1 MVAVNQIAVNETR
14 FVYTTEGVDRVRSQN
29 EQVASSLDKVTAASG
44 KATDAEGKAASS
56 SDKAAQA
63 RAKLA
68 AVQDRFQRQMQAEAQ
83 ILGMAQS
90 QQDALTAATER
101 FADAQAQ
108 AARSASAMQGAAND
122 NVGALE
128 RQGEAFKAAGKFAL
142 EHPIIVAAA
151 SVAAARAL
159 SGLAASAAGSL
170 AAASAVTARYAAT
183 ATEMGAATAAGAALA
198 SRGLSGLSTGA
209 AAAAVGLE
217 TFATKAAGLTTT
229 TSLLSRALS
238 VVPGYFLPIAVAFAV
253 FEVASSAIKKA
264 YADLNQLVQLGEKAQ
279 SLDVGAPF
287 LKSFEAIAPK
297 IQATKDQIDAALGKA
312 SSFLKDSW
320 GSGNGLSKLFNDI
333 SSTGVAGANGLQATA
348 LSDTATTIQ
357 DRIRAALAGMK
368 ELDDLGLHLAS
379 IQVGEKVFGP
389 EFVERLRISN
399 TSAEQLSAALQA
411 AAEKEV
417 LKQEQVDRALALN
430 RQIADTKQA
439 ISEAWAV
446 TVDFSGAALLLNEAW
461 LKILQAVQWVVEA
474 INSAIGAVGNFA
486 SAVASGI
493 GGAFDAVSNKVTGLL
508 TQMGVLSAQQ
518 KAASTETPKIDGS
531 YGPQQPTITARQFPY
546 VFGPEAPKAAA
557 AAAKQS
563 KQAAQEAVSSY
574 DNLIQRTKDRIEEL
588 DLETKSVGQS
598 SEAVI
603 KLKLAHDMERA
614 AKKDGIT
621 VTQQMRDETDRLGT
635 SLAASTEHLANAK
648 RQLELTREAQRELGD
663 TFGTFAEDVIL
674 GGQKMSEAFSNLA
687 KTLASSSL
695 KALLTG
701 QGGLAGLFGTAGE
714 KSGDLGGLL
723 GGKISLGSLFGGGS
737 SSEAGSPLPGAQG
750 PSLPS
755 SSLFGGLFDGDKI
768 TKALGLGA
776 ESGIGSALSNALKPK
791 GNGGI
796 LSSPLGGAIASVG
809 AGAAIGYSSQSP
821 LMGALGGGLAGLA
834 SGNPLLAVAG
844 AGAGLLGGLFGQS
857 EAKKQA
863 KKQLQQE
870 IQARREAL
878 DQARPQIEQLS
889 LSFQGGSIGNVGKQ
903 ISDALTQAKQ
913 AIKTASDGGDQA
925 LADKL
930 MKDYQTYVARMTATF
945 ADGFN
950 GVLAEVQAG
959 FGTSGPFSQAMAS
972 VQQLG
977 EAIKGFVADAGRI
990 SPAATAAAQ
999 TAAVKGA
1006 LAALQP
1012 TPNLS
1017 ATQTELARING
1028 TAAGLTQILKDLGM
1042 SADQAATAIK
1052 EGTNKAL
1059 DQLRTKFSDDLGR
1072 KINDALNKGYLNDAA
1087 DLVKEVASLQEDAS
1101 AIGGDLGQ
1109 VDTYFTAAAQKIV
1122 DGSQLAGGAFD
1133 ELIAKFPELAG
1144 RVREYSATASM
1155 SADQAAKAAQ
1165 EALSAIQDRMRGY
1178 EDRYVAATF
1187 ETDSLQGKLL
1197 AFDRA
1202 AEWERWQEG
1211 AKGNQA
1217 INELEQAQGAE
1228 RLKIITDFA
1237 KAATE
1242 ALNSR
1247 LKGYSDRYFAATND
1261 SSTLAG
1267 QLNAYDRQALQ
1278 ERQDEIKAGGEA
1290 IAELTMTQE
1299 AERAK
1304 IIADYGKQ
1312 AADAIK
1318 QTMDAAQTAFDN
1330 FAKNINTFLD
1340 GLKTGTNS
1348 PLAPKD
1354 RLAEA
1359 QAQYDAQLKL
1369 AQGGDRT
1376 ALDNITQYASA
1387 LLDASRAY
1395 NASNSAYQATFD
1407 QVQKTLAALPTQ
1419 VSAEQFIVNAITD
1432 SKTALVD
1439 ATEAMKQQL
1448 YAGIIANSPALVAA
1462 ALNANFARL
1471 DTSVNGLLDYNEFLS
1486 GVSPLATTAEQQA
1499 ARAVFNAIDAN
1510 GDGQLSKMEIANAS
1524 SFRVEQFTSGTN
1536 SGVGTNNNLLT
1547 NQAAILNGQNTL
1559 MAQQKQVLDSIN
1571 GLTNSQVGL
1580 QQQLVSLNS
1589 SISSQ
1594 NSFIQANTAYTND
1607 ALQQQARY
1615 QGDTYLLQ
1623 GQILN
1628 NLRSANAKNGAPVY
1642 ATGGWVSGPG
1652 TGTSDSI
1659 AARLSNGEFVVN
1671 AASARIYGPLLE
1683 AMNDNAGA
1691 FAMPAVAM
1699 PVPVAG
1705 GMGNSDALLSELRA
1719 LRAEVAALRSENRE
1733 DSQREQATI
1742 AAGARHVRDG
1752 VDEHRAE
1759 TRKGNTDRRQDA
1771 SRPRTA
1777 GTKAA

>member
-1 MVAVNQIAVNETR
+1 MTEETNRQISTLEK
-14 FVYTTEGVDRVRSQN
+14 EGELLGSNNRDR
-29 EQVASSLDKVTAASG
+29 AIAL
-44 KATDAEGKAASS
+44 
-56 SDKAAQA
+56 AQ
-63 RAKLA
+63 L
-68 AVQDRFQRQMQAEAQ
+68 QAEQ
-83 ILGMAQS
+83 NLK
-90 QQDALTAATER
+90 
-101 FADAQAQ
+101 
-108 AARSASAMQGAAND
+108 
-122 NVGALE
+122 
-128 RQGEAFKAAGKFAL
+128 RQGISITAPESVKYIDQEKLKADL
-142 EHPIIVAAA
+142 TY
-151 SVAAARAL
+151 ARDQYTR
-159 SGLAASAAGSL
+159 LAQD
-170 AAASAVTARYAAT
+170 
-183 ATEMGAATAAGAALA
+183 
-198 SRGLSGLSTGA
+198 
-209 AAAAVGLE
+209 
-217 TFATKAAGLTTT
+217 
-229 TSLLSRALS
+229 
-238 VVPGYFLPIAVAFAV
+238 I
-253 FEVASSAIKKA
+253 SSAIGGIFD
-264 YADLNQLVQLGEKAQ
+264 DLTSNGK
-279 SLDVGAPF
+279 
-287 LKSFEAIAPK
+287 KSF
-297 IQATKDQIDAALGKA
+297 A
-312 SSFLKDSW
+312 SFADSFSKGFSRI
-320 GSGNGLSKLFNDI
+320 GS
-333 SSTGVAGANGLQATA
+333 
-348 LSDTATTIQ
+348 
-357 DRIRAALAGMK
+357 
-368 ELDDLGLHLAS
+368 
-379 IQVGEKVFGP
+379 
-389 EFVERLRISN
+389 RLL
-399 TSAEQLSAALQA
+399 EQ
-411 AAEKEV
+411 
-417 LKQEQVDRALALN
+417 
-430 RQIADTKQA
+430 
-439 ISEAWAV
+439 
-446 TVDFSGAALLLNEAW
+446 
-461 LKILQAVQWVVEA
+461 
-474 INSAIGAVGNFA
+474 
-486 SAVASGI
+486 
-493 GGAFDAVSNKVTGLL
+493 
-508 TQMGVLSAQQ
+508 
-518 KAASTETPKIDGS
+518 
-531 YGPQQPTITARQFPY
+531 
-546 VFGPEAPKAAA
+546 
-557 AAAKQS
+557 
-563 KQAAQEAVSSY
+563 
-574 DNLIQRTKDRIEEL
+574 NLIQPLI
-588 DLETKSVGQS
+588 S
-598 SEAVI
+598 
-603 KLKLAHDMERA
+603 
-614 AKKDGIT
+614 
-621 VTQQMRDETDRLGT
+621 
-635 SLAASTEHLANAK
+635 
-648 RQLELTREAQRELGD
+648 
-663 TFGTFAEDVIL
+663 
-674 GGQKMSEAFSNLA
+674 
-687 KTLASSSL
+687 
-695 KALLTG
+695 
-701 QGGLAGLFGTAGE
+701 GGLDGKGGAGASIL
-714 KSGDLGGLL
+714 D
-723 GGKISLGSLFGGGS
+723 KIASAFGGGGSAEKAVATGAEKGIFSSFSDLLKPRGSGASNGGFS
-737 SSEAGSPLPGAQG
+737 SS
-750 PSLPS
+750 
-755 SSLFGGLFDGDKI
+755 
-768 TKALGLGA
+768 ALGQGLV
-776 ESGIGSALSNALKPK
+776 SA
-791 GNGGI
+791 G
-796 LSSPLGGAIASVG
+796 VG
-809 AGAAIGYSSQSP
+809 ASIGYQSQSP
-821 LMGALGGGLAGLA
+821 LIGTAGGALAGFAVGGPIGGLVG
-834 SGNPLLAVAG
+834 G
-844 AGAGLLGGLFGQS
+844 AAGLLGGLFGESQ
-857 EAKKQA
+857 AKKQA
-863 KKQLQQE
+863 KKQLQAE
-870 IQARREAL
+870 LQARREAL
-878 DQARPQIEQLS
+878 EQARPQIEQLS
-889 LSFQGGSIGNVGKQ
+889 AMLAGTSVGNVGKQ
-903 ISDALTQAKQ
+903 ISDALSQAKQ

-930 MKDYQTYVARMTATF
+930 MRDYQSYVARMTALF
-945 ADGFN
+945 AEGFN
-950 GVLAEVQAG
+950 GVLEEVQAG

-972 VQQLG
+972 VQAFG
-977 EAIKGFVADAGRI
+977 EAIKGFVADAGRL
-990 SPAATAAAQ
+990 SDPGAVQRARE
-999 TAAVKGA
+999 AAVQGA
-1006 LAALQP
+1006 LTQLSAP
-1012 TPNLS
+1012 KELS
-1017 ATQTELARING
+1017 ATQIELARING
-1028 TAAGLTQILKDLGM
+1028 TATGLNQVLKDLGL
-1042 SADQAATAIK
+1042 SAEQAATAIR

-1122 DGSQLAGGAFD
+1122 DGSQLTGGAFD

-1202 AEWERWQEG
+1202 AEWESWQEG

-1242 ALNSR
+1242 ALNTR

-1312 AADAIK
+1312 AADALK
-1318 QTMDAAQTAFDN
+1318 QQMDAAQTAFDN
-1330 FAKNINTFLD
+1330 FAKNIKTFLD

-1387 LLDASRAY
+1387 LLEASRAY

-1432 SKTALVD
+1432 SKTAMVS

-1462 ALNANFARL
+1462 ALNANFSRL
-1471 DTSVNGLLDYNEFLS
+1471 DTSVNGLLDYNEFLA

-1547 NQAAILNGQNTL
+1547 NQAAILNGQNAL

-1589 SISSQ
+1589 SIADQ
-1594 NSFIQANTAYTND
+1594 NSFIRANTAYTNE
-1607 ALQQQARY
+1607 ALQRSAQA

-1671 AASARIYGPLLE
+1671 AASARVYGPMLE
-1683 AMNDNAGA
+1683 AINDNSGA
-1691 FAMPAVAM
+1691 FAMPAMVM
-1699 PVPVAG
+1699 PVPVSG
-1705 GMGNSDALLSELRA
+1705 PRESSEALLAELQA
-1719 LRAEVAALRSENRE
+1719 LRNEVAALRAENRE
-1733 DSQREQATI
+1733 DSRMVASTT

>member
-14 FVYTTEGVDRVRSQN
+14 FVYTTEGVDRVRAQN
-29 EQVASSLDKVTAASG
+29 EQVASSLTKVAAASD

-101 FADAQAQ
+101 FADAQTQ
-108 AARSASAMQGAAND
+108 AARSASTLQGAAND

-142 EHPIIVAAA
+142 EHPILVAAG

-183 ATEMGAATAAGAALA
+183 STEMGTTAAAGAALA
-198 SRGLSGLSTGA
+198 ARGLSGLSTGA

-238 VVPGYFLPIAVAFAV
+238 LVPGYLLPIAVAFAA
-253 FEVASSAIKKA
+253 FEVASSAINKA
-264 YADLNQLVQLGEKAQ
+264 YADLNRLIALGEKARN
-279 SLDVGAPF
+279 LDVGAPF
-287 LKSFEAIAPK
+287 LKSFEALGPK
-297 IQATKDQIDAALGKA
+297 IGTTADQIDSALSKA
-312 SSFLKDSW
+312 SSFLRDSW
-320 GSGNGLSKLFNDI
+320 GSGNALSKLFNDI
-333 SSTGVAGANGLQATA
+333 TATGAAGAGGLQATA
-348 LSDTATTIQ
+348 LSDTATTIEE
-357 DRIRAALAGMK
+357 RIRAALVGMK

-379 IQVGEKVFGP
+379 LQIGEKVFGP
-389 EFVERLRISN
+389 EVADRLR
-399 TSAEQLSAALQA
+399 TGQTTAAQILADLDA
-411 AAEKEV
+411 ATQKEV
-417 LKQEQVDRALALN
+417 LKQEQVDRALTLN
-430 RQIADTKQA
+430 KQISDTKQA
-439 ISEAWAV
+439 ISDAWAV

-461 LKILQAVQWVVEA
+461 LKILQAVRWIVDTINDA
-474 INSAIGAVGNFA
+474 ITAVGNFA
-486 SAVASGI
+486 SAVAAGI

-518 KAASTETPKIDGS
+518 KAASTELPQIDGS

-546 VFGPEAPKAAA
+546 TFGPTAPTYQQATAG
-557 AAAKQS
+557 AKQA

-574 DNLIQRTKDRIEEL
+574 DNLIRRTKDRIEEL

-598 SEAVI
+598 SDAVI

-648 RQLELTREAQRELGD
+648 RQLELTKEAQRELGD
-663 TFGTFAEDVIL
+663 TFGSFAEDMIL

-723 GGKISLGSLFGGGS
+723 GGKLSLGSLFGGGS

-755 SSLFGGLFDGDKI
+755 SSLFGGLFDGNKI

-834 SGNPLLAVAG
+834 SGNALLAVAG

-857 EAKKQA
+857 EAKKEA
-863 KKQLQQE
+863 KKKLQQE

-889 LSFQGGSIGNVGKQ
+889 LTFQGGSIGNVGKQ

-1028 TAAGLTQILKDLGM
+1028 TAAGLTQVLKDLGL
-1042 SADQAATAIK
+1042 SADQAAAAIK
-1052 EGTNKAL
+1052 DGTNKAL
-1059 DQLRTKFSDDLGR
+1059 DSLRTKFSDDLGR
-1072 KINDALNKGYLNDAA
+1072 KINDALNKGYLNDAS
-1087 DLVKEVASLQEDAS
+1087 DLLKEVASLQDDAS

-1187 ETDSLQGKLL
+1187 ETDSLSGKLL
-1197 AFDRA
+1197 AFDRN

-1217 INELEQAQGAE
+1217 ILQLEQAQGAE

-1242 ALNSR
+1242 ALNAR
-1247 LKGYSDRYFAATND
+1247 LKGYADRLFAATND
-1261 SSTLAG
+1261 TSTLGG
-1267 QLNAYDRQALQ
+1267 QLAAYDRQAQQ
-1278 ERQDEIKAGGEA
+1278 EREDEVKAGGQALAQLEQ
-1290 IAELTMTQE
+1290 TQY
-1299 AERAK
+1299 AERLK
-1304 IIADYGKQ
+1304 IITDFQKQ
-1312 AADAIK
+1312 AAEAAK
-1318 QTMDAAQTAFDN
+1318 QQLAAAQTAFET
-1330 FAKNINTFLD
+1330 FVKNIKTYLD
-1340 GLKTGTNS
+1340 NLRSGAAS
-1348 PLAPKD
+1348 PLSPKD
-1354 RLAEA
+1354 RLAAA
-1359 QAQYDAQLKL
+1359 QSQYGAQLAL
-1369 AQGGDRT
+1369 AKSGDRT
-1376 ALDNITQYASA
+1376 ALDSITQYSDA
-1387 LLDASRAY
+1387 LLEASKAY
-1395 NASNSAYQATFD
+1395 NASGSAYQATF
-1407 QVQKTLAALPTQ
+1407 QQILADLEALPKQ
-1419 VSAEQFIVNAITD
+1419 VSAEQFIVDAIND
-1432 SKTALVD
+1432 SKDAIVS
-1439 ATEAMKQQL
+1439 ATEAMRASL
-1448 YAGIIANSPALVAA
+1448 LAGLQANSPPLIATAL
-1462 ALNANFARL
+1462 LQNFEML
-1471 DTSVNGLLDYNEFLS
+1471 DTSVNGLLSPDEFLA
-1486 GVSPLATTAEQQA
+1486 GLGPLATQAEQQQ
-1499 ARAVFNAIDAN
+1499 ARVIFNAIDTN
-1510 GDGQLSKMEIANAS
+1510 GDGQLSRLELQNAS
-1524 SFRVEQFTSGTN
+1524 SQRVEQYTAATNDNVGSSNVIATGQQQTLDQQSG
-1536 SGVGTNNNLLT
+1536 LL
-1547 NQAAILNGQNTL
+1547 N
-1559 MAQQKQVLDSIN
+1559 SIN
-1571 GLTNSQVGL
+1571 NLTNSTL
-1580 QQQLVSLNS
+1580 ETQQQLVNLNS
-1589 SISSQ
+1589 SINSQ
-1594 NSFIQANTAYTND
+1594 NAFIQANTAYTNQ
-1607 ALQQQARY
+1607 ALAQQSQY

-1642 ATGGWVSGPG
+1642 ATGGWVNGPG

-1659 AARLSNGEFVVN
+1659 WARVSNREFVVN
-1671 AASARIYGPLLE
+1671 AAAARQHGPLLE
-1683 AMNDNAGA
+1683 AINDNAGISMPA
-1691 FAMPAVAM
+1691 LAMPM
-1699 PVPVAG
+1699 PVVTG
-1705 GMGNSDALLSELRA
+1705 GGSSNEALIAEVRA
-1719 LRAEVAALRSENRE
+1719 LRAELAAVKAAVKENTQVAEAGHLGTMGAVRSTTAAVQDGN
-1733 DSQREQATI
+1733 AT
-1742 AAGARHVRDG
+1742 
-1752 VDEHRAE
+1752 
-1759 TRKGNTDRRQDA
+1759 A
-1771 SRPRTA
+1771 SRATLAKKVR
-1777 GTKAA
+1777 